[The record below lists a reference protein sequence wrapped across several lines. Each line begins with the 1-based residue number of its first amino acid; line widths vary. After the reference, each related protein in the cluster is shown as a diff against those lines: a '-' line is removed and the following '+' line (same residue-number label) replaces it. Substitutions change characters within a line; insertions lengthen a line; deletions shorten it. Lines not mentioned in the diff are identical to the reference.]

1 VTVFRARGT
10 GARRPRWSLRR
21 RLVLSVVGLLAAVA
35 IIIGSISVIA
45 LQSFLMVRLDGQLN
59 AANGRSQNGF
69 GPPGGAAGD
78 SQADSFSAQQLRLT
92 FDRQAPETVIG
103 IVSGSLVEGVQKNQS
118 GTPQDLTP
126 AQSAPLATVP
136 STGVP
141 TTVDLGGTLGSFRAV
156 AVEYANGIRVVTAL
170 PLREVQ
176 TTLLQLA
183 LIIAIVTAAGL
194 FLAAFLG
201 AWIVRVAL
209 RPLERVVSTATHVAE
224 LPLDRGEVALGVR
237 VPDEDADPR
246 TEVGQVGAA
255 INRMLGHVA
264 SALSARQASENKVRQ
279 FVADASHELRT
290 PLAAIRGYAELT
302 RRGDH
307 DLPDDVVHSIG
318 RVESEAT
325 RMTSLVEDLLLL
337 ARLDEGRDLESDPV
351 DLSRLLIDAVSDA
364 HAAGP
369 DHEWSL
375 DLPEVPVII
384 DGDDARLHQVLANL
398 LANARVHTPAGTEVV
413 AALTVEG
420 PTAVVTVTDDGPGIP
435 EDLRPVLFER
445 FARGDSSRSRAAGS
459 TGLGLAIVAAV
470 VEGNGGTVGA
480 ESEPGRTQFR
490 VVLPLSLT
498 EPAESPYEAEAQA
511 DTQADAAGT
520 ADSAG
525 TADAVVAL

>member
-1 VTVFRARGT
+1 MTAVPAIRPPRA
-10 GARRPRWSLRR
+10 RWSLRR
-21 RLVLSVVGLLAAVA
+21 RLVLAVVGLLAIVA
-35 IIIGSISVIA
+35 IVIGSISVLA
-45 LQSFLMVRLDGQLN
+45 LQGFLMNRLDGQLS
-59 AANGRSQNGF
+59 AANGRSQTGF
-69 GPPGGAAGD
+69 GPPGSQLGD
-78 SQADSFSAQQLRLT
+78 AQSDTFTTQQLRQT
-92 FDRQAPETVIG
+92 FDRQAPDTVIG
-103 IVSGSLVEGVQKNQS
+103 LVSGASVAGVRKDQT
-118 GTPQDLTP
+118 GTPQNLTA
-126 AQSAPLATVP
+126 AQSKPLATVP
-136 STGVP
+136 STGVA
-141 TTVDLGGTLGSFRAV
+141 TTVELGSGLGAFRAV
-156 AVEYANGIRVVTAL
+156 AVEYANGVRVVTAL
-170 PLREVQ
+170 PLGELQ
-176 TTLLQLA
+176 STLLQLG

-194 FLAAFLG
+194 VLAAFL
-201 AWIVRVAL
+201 ALWIVRVAL
-209 RPLERVVSTATHVAE
+209 RPLERVVSTATRVAE

-264 SALSARQASENKVRQ
+264 SALTARQASENKVRQ

-307 DLPDDVVHSIG
+307 ELPDDVVHSLG

-337 ARLDEGRDLESDPV
+337 ARLDEGRDLKSDPL
-351 DLSRLLIDAVSDA
+351 DLTRLLIDAVSDA

-375 DLPEVPVII
+375 DLPEEPVMI

-413 AALTVEG
+413 TAVAIEG
-420 PTAVVTVTDDGPGIP
+420 SNAVVTVTDDGPGIAP
-435 EDLRPVLFER
+435 DLQPVLFER

-470 VEGNGGTVGA
+470 VEGHDGSVDVQ
-480 ESEPGRTQFR
+480 SEPGSTSFR
-490 VVLPLSLT
+490 VILPRAAAVPTDPAVESPET
-498 EPAESPYEAEAQA
+498 EP
-511 DTQADAAGT
+511 
-520 ADSAG
+520 
-525 TADAVVAL
+525 VAT